1 MVGDGG
7 RKGSSSPLLESSS
20 SSSSSAAGS
29 ASSIQTIGNILVS
42 IVGTGVLGLPFA
54 FKVAG
59 WLAGAVGVVVTGVA
73 TYYCMLILVQC
84 RDKLASQEE
93 SADVKTYG
101 DLGSKCMGKA
111 GRYLTEF
118 LITISQCGGAVA
130 YLVFIGQNLSSIF
143 EGHRLTFASFI
154 FLLVPLQ
161 IALSWINTLSALAPF
176 SIFADVC
183 NVVAMGFVVKEDIQQ
198 ALGGQFSFG
207 DRKAISPDIRG
218 LPFAGGMAVFCFEGF
233 GMTLA
238 LEASM
243 KERRTFRKVLAQAF
257 SGIILV
263 YVMFG
268 FFGYMAYG
276 DETAD
281 IVTLNLPRAWTTVA
295 VQIGLCLG
303 LAFTFP
309 IMLHPINEILEDKV
323 KSTEC
328 FQKLLG
334 DELSGSERKMGKC
347 VVYALRSAVVLGL
360 GALASCVPGFGVFA
374 SLVGST
380 VCALLSFVL
389 PASFHLLLLG
399 PSLRLWQKALDVCIL
414 ICGLLFAVYGTYNT
428 VAGV

>member
-1 MVGDGG
+1 MEDGG

-20 SSSSSAAGS
+20 VSPPAAGS
-29 ASSIQTIGNILVS
+29 ASSIQTLGNIIVS

-54 FKVAG
+54 FKIAG
-59 WLAGAVGVVVTGVA
+59 WLAGSVGVMIAGA
-73 TYYCMLILVQC
+73 STYYCMLILVQC
-84 RDKLASQEE
+84 RDQLASQEE

-118 LITISQCGGAVA
+118 LVTISQCGGAVA
-130 YLVFIGQNLSSIF
+130 YLVFIGQNLASIF
-143 EGHRLTFASFI
+143 KGHGLTFASFI
-154 FLLVPLQ
+154 FLLVPLE
-161 IALSWINTLSALAPF
+161 IALSWISTLSALAPF

-183 NVVAMGFVVKEDIQQ
+183 NVIAMGFVVKEDIQQ
-198 ALGGQFSFG
+198 ALGGQFSFS
-207 DRKAISPDIRG
+207 DRKAFSPNIGG

-243 KERRTFRKVLAQAF
+243 KERRTFQKVLGKALT
-257 SGIILV
+257 GIILV
-263 YVMFG
+263 YVLFG

-276 DETAD
+276 DETKD
-281 IVTLNLPRAWTTVA
+281 IITLNLPRAWTTVA

-309 IMLHPINEILEDKV
+309 IMLHPINEILEDQLKRT
-323 KSTEC
+323 KC
-328 FQKLLG
+328 YQKLLG
-334 DELSGSERKMGKC
+334 DELTCSKRKIGNC
-347 VVYALRSAVVLGL
+347 AVYVLRSAVVLGL
-360 GALASCVPGFGVFA
+360 GALASCVPGFGTFV

-414 ICGLLFAVYGTYNT
+414 MCGLLFAVYGTYNA